1 MIGKYA
7 KDGRKLFPL
16 IAFLLLAA
24 ALAFVASIFR
34 FSLHNAPVLPFWDH
48 WVLFIELAS
57 GHGHY
62 SLAQLWQLHGEH
74 RIVLPRL
81 FFLADL
87 YFFKATGTALIVSIL
102 TFQVFH
108 ASLFCLAVCSLR
120 HLSAYIRACV
130 CALLIVFFFSPVQI
144 ENFIWPFQVSFLPG
158 VFFAS
163 FSFFLFAISYKSSP
177 PWRYLGFAACASAA
191 LCSTLTLASGL
202 AVWPLLVLLCFVLRV
217 ERKVLT
223 AITISAVL
231 IISAY
236 LHNYHSPAIHAD
248 PLVSLRHPG
257 ALAVYLLAYLGGSWS
272 VFGFAAAVA
281 LGVAGVLAA
290 SFLLFTRFVRPSSS
304 KPVEIFFS
312 STIVLSV
319 ITGLITGAG
328 RINFGLDQALSSRY
342 QSIALAFW
350 AALASWAISMAAR
363 QNKGRIW
370 TSALVIAFTIVAVA
384 PLFKLHLIV
393 TPYKDRAAD
402 WRVAQVSAISDV
414 DDRQFM
420 KTLSPDLSQTEPA
433 LEYLRQHRLSIFSS
447 NLYPQLGSPFL
458 THYKIDAGLHCVGAV
473 DNTTRLLSQ
482 SQGGFRLSGWAWNA
496 TSHRPFKHLVLVN
509 EHGIISG
516 FGVGEYPYKGK
527 AASGIPGGASG
538 WFGYTRIESTTDRVH
553 IYGVADDGKN
563 ACMVAKADFSKRES
577 SYSSSVNPIV
587 LQLAKTDKGIFRAG
601 AWYLD
606 IDDGR
611 RLQPAVN
618 SIDAFG
624 QAGDV
629 PVIGDWDGT
638 GKLRIGVFRAGQ
650 WLVDI
655 NGNGKWDPGVDQ
667 RFIYGK
673 PGDIPITGD
682 WDGTGKLRIGVFRNG
697 QWWLDI
703 DGNRKWE
710 QGIDQ
715 TFVLG
720 QAGDIPVVGD
730 WDGTGKLRIGV
741 FRNGQWWLDVDGDH
755 KWTTGSDR
763 ICQFGLAG
771 DTPIIG
777 NWDYRGKLRI
787 GVFRQGHWLLDM
799 NGNYSW
805 DALGDEELVFGQP
818 GDSVSL
824 FQWPVSA
831 WSTAK

>member
-1 MIGKYA
+1 MIGKHA
-7 KDGRKLFPL
+7 KGGRKLFPL

-24 ALAFVASIFR
+24 ALAFAASIFR

-81 FFLADL
+81 FLLADL

-102 TFQVFH
+102 TFQAFH
-108 ASLFCLAVCSLR
+108 AILFCLAACSLR
-120 HLSAYIRACV
+120 HLSAWIRACV

-144 ENFIWPFQVSFLPG
+144 ENFVWPYQISFILG
-158 VFFAS
+158 AFFSS
-163 FSFFLFAISYKSSP
+163 FSLFLFAISYRNSP
-177 PWRYLGFAACASAA
+177 PWRYLGFAACVLAA
-191 LCSTLTLASGL
+191 LCSTLSLASGL
-202 AVWPLLVLLCFVLRV
+202 VVWPLLMLLCLVLRV
-217 ERKVLT
+217 ERKVLA
-223 AITISAVL
+223 AITISAIL

-236 LHNYHSPAIHAD
+236 FYNYHSPAIHAD
-248 PLVSLRHPG
+248 PLVSLKHPST
-257 ALAVYLLAYLGGSWS
+257 LVVYLLAYLGGSWS
-272 VFGFAAAVA
+272 VFGFTAAVS

-290 SFLLFTRFVRPSSS
+290 SFLLFTRLVRPSSS
-304 KPVEIFFS
+304 KPVEIFFLS
-312 STIVLSV
+312 IIVLSV
-319 ITGLITGAG
+319 IVGLITGAG
-328 RINFGLDQALSSRY
+328 RINFGLDQAFSSRY

-350 AALASWAISMAAR
+350 AALASWAISLAAR

-370 TSALVIAFTIVAVA
+370 ASALMIAFTTVAAA
-384 PLFKLHLIV
+384 PLFKLQFIV
-393 TPYKDRAAD
+393 TPYKDRAEN

-420 KTLSPDLSQTEPA
+420 RTLSPDLGQTEPA

-447 NLYPQLGSPFL
+447 NLYPQLGSLFL

-482 SQGGFRLSGWAWNA
+482 NQGGFRLSGWAWNA
-496 TSHRPFKHLVLVN
+496 TSRRPFEHLVLVN
-509 EHGIISG
+509 EHGVISG

-527 AASGIPGGASG
+527 TASAIPGGASG

-563 ACMVAKADFSKRES
+563 ACMAAKEEFSKREV

-587 LQLAKTDKGIFRAG
+587 LQLAKTYKGILRAG
-601 AWYLD
+601 AWWLD
-606 IDDGR
+606 IDDGYR
-611 RLQPAVN
+611 SHAIANP
-618 SIDAFG
+618 IDIFG

-629 PVIGDWDGT
+629 PVIGDWDGR

-650 WLVDI
+650 WMVDI
-655 NGNGKWDPGVDQ
+655 NGNGKWDPGVD
-667 RFIYGK
+667 RNFNYGRA
-673 PGDIPITGD
+673 GDIPVTGDWDGHGKLRVGVFRDGQWLVDTNGNNKWEPGIDETFAFGQAGDIPVIGD

-697 QWWLDI
+697 QW
-703 DGNRKWE
+703 R
-710 QGIDQ
+710 
-715 TFVLG
+715 
-720 QAGDIPVVGD
+720 
-730 WDGTGKLRIGV
+730 
-741 FRNGQWWLDVDGDH
+741 LDVDGDH
-755 KWTTGSDR
+755 KWTAGSDR
-763 ICQFGLAG
+763 IDQFGLAG
-771 DTPIIG
+771 DTPVVG

-805 DALGDEELVFGQP
+805 DALDDEDLVFGQP
-818 GDSVSL
+818 GDSASL
-824 FQWPVSA
+824 FQWPLSA
-831 WSTAK
+831 WPLIK